1 MDVPNTPLYPFGD
14 GLSYTSFAVISMMV
28 DLSSFTY
35 GGKIAVTAEVENTGK
50 VDGETVI
57 QMYICDLA
65 GSVTRPVKEL
75 KGFEKVTLKAGE
87 KKQVSFTIDEALLAF
102 YGIDMQKKAE
112 PGDFTV
118 WVGLNSTD
126 EANQSSFSLR

>member
-1 MDVPNTPLYPFGD
+1 
-14 GLSYTSFAVISMMV
+14 
-28 DLSSFTY
+28 
-35 GGKIAVTAEVENTGK
+35 
-50 VDGETVI
+50 
-57 QMYICDLA
+57 
-65 GSVTRPVKEL
+65 
-75 KGFEKVTLKAGE
+75 LKAGE

-118 WVGLNSTD
+118 WVGLNSAD